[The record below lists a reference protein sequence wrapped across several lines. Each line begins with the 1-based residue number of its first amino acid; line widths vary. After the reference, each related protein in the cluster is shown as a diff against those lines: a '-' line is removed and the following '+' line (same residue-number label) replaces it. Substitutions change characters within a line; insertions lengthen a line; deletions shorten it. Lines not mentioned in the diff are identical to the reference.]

1 MSLSRVSVDVNKFRR
16 VTRRALQYIKDHY
29 REINGK
35 CGWHQN
41 LGSNKIGNV
50 GSAQAL
56 LSLAYFR
63 EGFGEKHKVIDSIIE
78 SQFSKP
84 GDDIYD
90 GGWAYITNAS
100 VIPTTECT
108 CWVLLLLQREQSGA
122 KDSLEKGLRWL
133 LNNCSSKNSGSGWG
147 STRFDSPRTYA
158 TTLALRVL
166 SSYGCADTKQYKQGL
181 AWLENARNSTDGGW
195 GEAGGYSSTFL
206 HTAHAL
212 VALKQCGLDVQS
224 EFIRRGCDWLL
235 NSFHE
240 ETLWDEQSV
249 LAGLIEQME
258 ISVPSNIGILGQR
271 VVYFHFA
278 IPWIII
284 ALVLCSKLSTL
295 QSFKAVNW
303 LLNTFRDSYWDHPYL
318 RYRKNKPMSA
328 THDALLALSTFES
341 KVPSP
346 WDEIEKLSC
355 SNGEINVKRKRE
367 PSPNFWKR
375 FIRSKLTWGCMLV
388 IAISI
393 ILALTGAVELK
404 WVLGTII
411 VPFFL
416 ALLVNRLAKK

>member
-1 MSLSRVSVDVNKFRR
+1 MSVSTISVDVSKFRR

-41 LGSNKIGNV
+41 LGSNKTGNV
-50 GSAQAL
+50 ASAQAL
-56 LSLAYFR
+56 LSLTYFR
-63 EGFGEKHKVIDSIIE
+63 EGFGEKHKVIDSIIK

-90 GGWAYITNAS
+90 GGWAYVTNAS
-100 VIPTTECT
+100 LIPTTECT
-108 CWVLLLLQREQSGA
+108 CWVLLSLQKEQSSI
-122 KDSLEKGLRWL
+122 KDSFEKGLRWL
-133 LNNCSSKNSGSGWG
+133 LNNCSSKDGGTAWG
-147 STRFDSPRTYA
+147 STRFDSPRTYP

-166 SSYGCADTKQYKQGL
+166 SSYGYTDTKQYKQGL

-212 VALKQCGLDVQS
+212 IALKECGLDVKS
-224 EFIRRGCDWLL
+224 EFIRSGCDWLL
-235 NSFHE
+235 ESFHE

-271 VVYFHFA
+271 VVYFHFV
-278 IPWIII
+278 IPWIIT

-303 LLNTFRDSYWDHPYL
+303 LLNTFRDGYWDHPYL
-318 RYRKNKPMSA
+318 RYLKNKPMSA

-367 PSPNFWKR
+367 PPISFWRR
-375 FIRSKLTWGCMLV
+375 FISSKITRLFMLV
-388 IAISI
+388 VVIGIVLGITGAMPFIWVIATFFLSFLASLLAIS
-393 ILALTGAVELK
+393 VLK
-404 WVLGTII
+404 
-411 VPFFL
+411 
-416 ALLVNRLAKK
+416 K